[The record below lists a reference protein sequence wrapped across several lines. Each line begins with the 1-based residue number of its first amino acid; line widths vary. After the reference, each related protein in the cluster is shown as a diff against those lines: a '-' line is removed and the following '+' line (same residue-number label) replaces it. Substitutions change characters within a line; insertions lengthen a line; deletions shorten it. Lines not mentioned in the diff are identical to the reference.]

1 MAFLAK
7 LNRYLHVIS
16 GISLAF
22 IILVTVAD
30 VLSANLRG
38 RPMTGVYEA
47 VEAAMVYMVFL
58 GIPETFRNEQ
68 NITVDICD
76 HFLSQTAVAV
86 LRCFGAVVSVAYLGL
101 LEWSMI
107 RPALDAWKF
116 GDYKADSGI
125 PFWIIW
131 IPILLGTA
139 MAIVASVVVMRR
151 VLAQRGRSEP
161 APSEPGP

>member
-1 MAFLAK
+1 MELLAK
-7 LNRYLHVIS
+7 LNRYLHVVS
-16 GISLAF
+16 GLALVT

-38 RPMTGVYEA
+38 RPMTGIYEV
-47 VEAAMVYMVFL
+47 VEAALVYMVFL

-76 HFLSQTAVAV
+76 HFLSQAAVAL
-86 LRCFGAVVSVAYLGL
+86 LRCFGAVISVAYLGL

-125 PFWIIW
+125 PFWFVW
-131 IPILLGTA
+131 APILIGTA
-139 MAIVASVVVMRR
+139 MAIVASALVMRR
-151 VLAQRGRSEP
+151 VLAQRGRSEA
-161 APSEPGP
+161 AP